1 VSVEL
6 WDGQGAVLAD
16 TSAWMLARRLSPARE
31 LLFAAAERG
40 ELAWCWPVR
49 YELTFDAPSPERI
62 AAVDRT
68 LVGLREITVDRAVQ
82 RGVISAMRE
91 LADEGSHG
99 AHRLPLTDLTVAV
112 AAQASGLNVLHYDHH
127 FERLGELLGV
137 RTVWIA
143 DPSA

>member
-6 WDGQGAVLAD
+6 WDGRGAVLAD
-16 TSAWMLARRLSPARE
+16 TSAWMLARRVPRARE

-49 YELTFDAPSPERI
+49 YELTFDVPDPERI

-68 LVGLREITVDRAVQ
+68 LVGLREIAVDRAVQ
-82 RGVISAMRE
+82 RDVLSAMRE

-137 RTVWIA
+137 RTLWID